1 MNQMVRKI
9 DKQNVVIIGPDLD
22 VMGGIS
28 FVLSEYLK
36 AGLNKR
42 VDLTFIPTTKD
53 CSKAKKV
60 VFFLGALVRT
70 LSTIVKIKDSIYH
83 LHVSQDGSFYR
94 KFIIFIIAKFFN
106 KKVIVH
112 IHGSKFE
119 EFMTKRPL
127 NKKLSHFMLAHSDVV
142 IALTEQ
148 WKNKISLYVPNA
160 RVVKLYN
167 PVSLP
172 STNSIPSNNTGRVR
186 ILFLGRLSQRKG
198 TYDLL
203 RCINSH
209 KSFFLNHKAKFILAG
224 DGDIDK
230 VNVYVT
236 KNQINE
242 LVEVPGWISGDQ
254 KNQYLSTADIYVL
267 PSYNEQM
274 PMSILEAM
282 SFGLPVISTCV
293 AGIPEMVNNG
303 KTGILISPGDITG
316 LRSALEDLIMNPEIR
331 KSMGIEGRAT
341 ASERFEASVIVE
353 QLVEIYREV
362 LATNPKTKNPNT
374 QRKNSKCIT

>member
-1 MNQMVRKI
+1 MVPKI
-9 DKQNVVIIGPDLD
+9 NKQNVVIIGPDLD

-53 CSKAKKV
+53 CSKARKV
-60 VFFLGALVRT
+60 VFFLGALFRT
-70 LSTIVKIKDSIYH
+70 LSTIVKIKDSIFH
-83 LHVSQDGSFYR
+83 LHVSQNGSFYR
-94 KFIIFIIAKFFN
+94 KLIIFFIAKLFN

-127 NKKLSHFMLAHSDVV
+127 NKKLSHVMFGHSDLV

-148 WKNKISLYVPNA
+148 WKNIISLFEPKA

-167 PVSLP
+167 PVSLHP
-172 STNSIPSNNTGRVR
+172 LNAGHSNNTGRIG

-198 TYDLL
+198 IYDLL
-203 RCINSH
+203 RCINAH
-209 KSFFLNHKAKFILAG
+209 KSFFHQHKARFVLAG
-224 DGDIDK
+224 DGDIDEVK
-230 VNVYVT
+230 AYVN
-236 KNQINE
+236 KNGLNE
-242 LVEVPGWISGDQ
+242 LVGVPGWISGH
-254 KNQYLSTADIYVL
+254 KKHLYLSTADIYVL

-282 SFGLPVISTCV
+282 SFGLPVISTFV
-293 AGIPEMVNNG
+293 AGIPEMVDNG

-316 LRSALEDLIMNPEIR
+316 LRSALDDLIMNPEKR
-331 KSMGIEGRAT
+331 KSMGKEGRAT
-341 ASERFEASVIVE
+341 ASGRFEASVIVE
-353 QLVEIYREV
+353 QLVEIYRDV
-362 LATNPKTKNPNT
+362 IATNPKTKNPNT
-374 QRKNSKCIT
+374 QRIDSKCLN